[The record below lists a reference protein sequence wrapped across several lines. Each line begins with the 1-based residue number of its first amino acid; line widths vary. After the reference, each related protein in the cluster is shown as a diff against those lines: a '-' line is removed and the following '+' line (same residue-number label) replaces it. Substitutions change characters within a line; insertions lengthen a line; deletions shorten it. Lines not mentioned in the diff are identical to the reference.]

1 MPDESTREPGQAL
14 PAAAYVQLTSAW
26 QPNERLAAAAI
37 VTPDENG
44 RLPVVVRIGGPSLVR
59 WEPIAA
65 AVALIGFVLI
75 FSPPPAFFVGLL
87 LTAVLL
93 MVLSLLG
100 RFFIR
105 VPEGAWGLAARRNR
119 QEKTF
124 LPGNYVVMPWLTLT
138 HLVARREFVFD
149 APVAAAPSAEGV
161 RVDVDVLAS
170 LRIVDPARFVYQVSV
185 ADFDQFTQAAI
196 QDGVRSLVR
205 GMTALEALDIGSD
218 QATQLKA
225 GIGKLTGP
233 FGVEVSAVAF
243 TRVGIPSDMT
253 TSFEEQRLALV
264 QQDEEV
270 ARGGAED
277 LRLRLLDERLKAHPE
292 AAQYDLQMA
301 RLRIARDLAANTR
314 AVVGLDGAS
323 ELSSAITI
331 GTEEAAPNGP
341 HGPDAAPVPKPPSG
355 RAPRSPRKSS

>member
-14 PAAAYVQLTSAW
+14 PIAAFVQLTSAW
-26 QPNERLAAAAI
+26 EPNERLAAAAL
-37 VTPDENG
+37 VTPDANG

-65 AVALIGFVLI
+65 AVALLGFVLI
-75 FSPPPAFFVGLL
+75 FSPPPAFFVALL
-87 LTAVLL
+87 AIAVLL
-93 MVLSLLG
+93 VVVSLLG

-149 APVAAAPSAEGV
+149 APVTAAPSAEGV

-170 LRIVDPARFVYQVSV
+170 LKIVDPARFVYQVSV
-185 ADFDQFTQAAI
+185 SDFDQFTQAAI
-196 QDGVRSLVR
+196 QDGVRALVR
-205 GMTALEALDIGSD
+205 GMTALEALDMGAE
-218 QATQLKA
+218 QATKLKA

-243 TRVGIPSDMT
+243 TRIGIPSDMT

-277 LRLRLLDERLKAHPE
+277 LRLRLLDERLKAHPD

-301 RLRIARDLAANTR
+301 RLRVARELAANTR

-331 GTEEAAPNGP
+331 GTEEAADRDIGEAVDP
-341 HGPDAAPVPKPPSG
+341 AAPKPPTR
-355 RAPRSPRKSS
+355 RAARTPRKGS